1 MATTLKRGL
10 FVTGG
15 MVCANAA
22 LGYAKTFSRKSNRR
36 LSFYA
41 RDRIDKAA
49 DEALGILVM
58 QLVFGVPP
66 VLALLYAN
74 GPPAA

>member
-22 LGYAKTFSRKSNRR
+22 LGYANTFSRSNRR

>member
-1 MATTLKRGL
+1 MAITLKRGL

-15 MVCANAA
+15 LVCANAA
-22 LGYAKTFSRKSNRR
+22 LGYAKTFSGSNKK

-49 DEALGILVM
+49 DEAFGILVM

>member
-22 LGYAKTFSRKSNRR
+22 LGYAKTFSRSNKK

-41 RDRIDKAA
+41 RKRIDNAA
-49 DEALGILVM
+49 DEAFGILIT
-58 QLVFGVPP
+58 QLVLGVPP